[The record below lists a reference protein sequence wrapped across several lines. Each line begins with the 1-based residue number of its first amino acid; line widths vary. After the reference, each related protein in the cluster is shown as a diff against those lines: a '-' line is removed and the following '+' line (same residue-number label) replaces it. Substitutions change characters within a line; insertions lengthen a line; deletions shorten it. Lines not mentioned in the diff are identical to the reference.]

1 MRTLSRLL
9 PSILLLMAL
18 AAPGGA
24 SEKDVGQSPPYDVF
38 IESGLVP
45 DLPLS
50 RVVPSLP
57 ARLGGGR
64 IGGTIQSI
72 ERVAFVLGQNTPS
85 IDPELSRQ
93 PSDVPV
99 WVVVCRGQFH
109 LIGPFDYSASGT
121 RAFFYVDHKSG
132 VRYAWG
138 LLPDAK
144 R

>member
-1 MRTLSRLL
+1 
-9 PSILLLMAL
+9 MAL

-24 SEKDVGQSPPYDVF
+24 SEKDVGQPPPYDVF

-50 RVVPSLP
+50 RVVPTLP
-57 ARLGGGR
+57 GPLGGGR

-72 ERVAFVLGQNTPS
+72 ERVAFVPGQNTPS
-85 IDPELSRQ
+85 IHPELSRQ
-93 PSDVPV
+93 PPEVPV
-99 WVVVCRGQFH
+99 WVVLCRGQFYVS
-109 LIGPFDYSASGT
+109 GPFDYSARGT
-121 RAFFYVDHKSG
+121 RAFFYVHHKSG

-138 LLPDAK
+138 LLPDAD